1 MLIIDLK
8 CIFVKNIIMDLQT
21 RKLNAI
27 EYLAGLRDEKIFR
40 KIESTI
46 TEVQKT
52 QIEKRNIK
60 PFTQKQLMDR
70 AKKSSQDYLT
80 GKNKTQEQLE
90 KESENW

>member
-1 MLIIDLK
+1 
-8 CIFVKNIIMDLQT
+8 MDLQT

-52 QIEKRNIK
+52 QIVKRSLK
-60 PFTQKQLMDR
+60 PFTQKQLIDR
-70 AKKSSQDYLT
+70 AKRSTLDYQS
-80 GKNKTQEQLE
+80 GKYKTQEQLE

>member
-1 MLIIDLK
+1 
-8 CIFVKNIIMDLQT
+8 MDLQT

-60 PFTQKQLMDR
+60 PFTQKQLIDR

-80 GKNKTQEQLE
+80 GKHKTQEQLE